1 MRRYRTKDAQCL
13 SEIMSWFAMCP
24 AISGFRTQGLR
35 PCPAMTMK
43 SDCSVRSD
51 AAGISNARCANRL
64 ARTDGQRHHTFS
76 VLIGF
81 TDHAKILFETTI
93 DAPQ

>member
-1 MRRYRTKDAQCL
+1 VTQQEYRT
-13 SEIMSWFAMCP
+13 
-24 AISGFRTQGLR
+24 
-35 PCPAMTMK
+35 
-43 SDCSVRSD
+43 
-51 AAGISNARCANRL
+51 ARCASRL

-81 TDHAKILFETTI
+81 TDHVKILFETTI